1 VRRGNDQEIAKKALH
16 LIQDLEMLLTLEVVP
31 LPKCPAPLEDEAERR
46 FWPKALLTQERI
58 EHGKSLLKTKV
69 FPAHFDSL
77 EKRKEEARR
86 REEDEQQSEYM
97 MAINACTV
105 QKLSC
110 FLLHKGNKPK
120 GNKPDLVNAVKRLY
134 PEAEDL
140 LRANKELQLDTKDPA
155 TVLADLQGEAAAAKP
170 VGRYRPPNDE
180 PKKKRKRRSD
190 EDSSDESE
198 DEEEGDEEVDDE
210 EDDEEESKEHMQ
222 VDDEDDDD
230 DGGTR
235 SSRRRKKPRKSKEA
249 ANTSNMISDFRSQKM
264 EKKRAQRIINAQLAA
279 IADGKKLCTSCAG
292 RGGVKNCLHEG

>member
-1 VRRGNDQEIAKKALH
+1 LGLKDNYAPMVTNNIGISSDKRFCTSIKHQSFQVR
-16 LIQDLEMLLTLEVVP
+16 
-31 LPKCPAPLEDEAERR
+31 
-46 FWPKALLTQERI
+46 
-58 EHGKSLLKTKV
+58 
-69 FPAHFDSL
+69 SL
-77 EKRKEEARR
+77 ETSSTIDENAYSS
-86 REEDEQQSEYM
+86 EQQSEYM
-97 MAINACTV
+97 IAINACTV

-140 LRANKELQLDTKDPA
+140 LRANKELQLDTKDPE

-249 ANTSNMISDFRSQKM
+249 ANRSDIISDFNSQKM
-264 EKKRAQRIINAQLAA
+264 EKKRVRRIINAQLAA
-279 IADGKKLCTSCAG
+279 MADGKKLCRSCAA
-292 RGGVKNCLHEG
+292 RGDVKNCLHEG